1 MHRVNR
7 VPRQRAKPTFIG
19 SLLFCPLTVR
29 FAASG
34 TEPELGF
41 LSKRGKRQGERV
53 CKTTQ
58 NRPGGTDSPS
68 PIGQAG
74 TLFLMRRVYL
84 DYAATTPL
92 DPQVRQAMEPF
103 LQEQF
108 GNPSSLHQWGRQA
121 RMAIDAARETLAHA
135 LGCDPAEICFTSS
148 GTEACN
154 LALIGTALKAP
165 PTRRHLLVSAVEH
178 HAVLNAAQWLR
189 PLGYEVELI
198 PVDSFG
204 QVDADE
210 VRRRIRA
217 DTWLVAVMHAN
228 NEIGTLQPIEA
239 IGVIC
244 RERGV
249 LFHVDAIQTFGLLPV
264 GVESMGCD
272 LLSVSAH
279 KLYGPK
285 GVGALYIRAGTPLQP
300 LMVGGGQERER
311 RAGTE
316 HVAGIVGFARAVQ
329 IAETRCHEDAQQLT
343 RLRDSFIQQ
352 VQQCVPDVRLTGHPT
367 QRLPGNAHF
376 RFVGVPADSLLIALD
391 RAGIAAS
398 SGAACS
404 AGSLEPSHVLL
415 ALGWDEEA
423 AQQGIRFT
431 LGRHTTHDELDYT
444 VEVLSREV
452 ARIRATR
459 SLAS

>member
-1 MHRVNR
+1 M
-7 VPRQRAKPTFIG
+7 PTLI
-19 SLLFCPLTVR
+19 R
-29 FAASG
+29 EA
-34 TEPELGF
+34 
-41 LSKRGKRQGERV
+41 Q
-53 CKTTQ
+53 
-58 NRPGGTDSPS
+58 
-68 PIGQAG
+68 G
-74 TLFLMRRVYL
+74 TLFWMRRVYL

-121 RMAIDAARETLAHA
+121 RMAIDEARETLAHA
-135 LGCDPAEICFTSS
+135 LGCDPAEICFTAS

-154 LALIGTALKAP
+154 LAIIGTALKAP

-178 HAVLNAAQWLR
+178 HAVLNAAEWLR
-189 PLGYEVELI
+189 PFGYEVELI

-204 QVDADE
+204 QVDPDE
-210 VRRRIRA
+210 VRRRLRP

-228 NEIGTLQPIEA
+228 NEIGTLQPVEA
-239 IGVIC
+239 IAAIC
-244 RERGV
+244 REHGV
-249 LFHVDAIQTFGLLPV
+249 LFHVDAVQTFGLLPV
-264 GVESMGCD
+264 KVDALNCD

-285 GVGALYIRAGTPLQP
+285 GAGALYIRAGTPLQP

-316 HVAGIVGFARAVQ
+316 NVAGIVGFARAVQ
-329 IAETRCHEDAQQLT
+329 IAETRCPEDAQRLT
-343 RLRDSFIQQ
+343 RLRDGFIEQ
-352 VQQCVPDVRLTGHPT
+352 VQKHIPDAILTGHPT

-404 AGSLEPSHVLL
+404 AGSLEPSHVLR
-415 ALGWDEEA
+415 ALGWDEQA
-423 AQQGIRFT
+423 AQEGIRFT
-431 LGRHTTHDELDYT
+431 LGRHTTQEELDYT
-444 VEVLSREV
+444 VEVLIHEV
-452 ARIRATR
+452 ARIRATHAC
-459 SLAS
+459 AS

>member
-1 MHRVNR
+1 
-7 VPRQRAKPTFIG
+7 
-19 SLLFCPLTVR
+19 
-29 FAASG
+29 
-34 TEPELGF
+34 
-41 LSKRGKRQGERV
+41 
-53 CKTTQ
+53 
-58 NRPGGTDSPS
+58 
-68 PIGQAG
+68 
-74 TLFLMRRVYL
+74 MRKVYL

-92 DPQVRQAMEPF
+92 DPQVKQAMEPF
-103 LQEQF
+103 LKEVF
-108 GNPSSLHQWGRQA
+108 GNPSSLHQWGRRA
-121 RMAIDAARETLAHA
+121 RLAIDEAREIVARA

-154 LALIGTALKAP
+154 LAIIGTALKAP
-165 PTRRHLLVSAVEH
+165 PNRRHLLVSAVEH
-178 HAVLNAAQWLR
+178 HAVLNAAEWLR
-189 PLGYEVELI
+189 PFGFEVEQI

-204 QVDADE
+204 QVDPDE
-210 VRRRIRA
+210 VRRRIRP

-228 NEIGTLQPIEA
+228 NEIGTLQPVEA
-239 IGVIC
+239 IGAIC

-249 LFHVDAIQTFGLLPV
+249 LFHVDAVQTFGLLCV
-264 GVESMGCD
+264 QVDELGCD

-300 LMVGGGQERER
+300 LIVGGGQERER

-316 HVAGIVGFARAVQ
+316 HVAGIVGFAKAVE
-329 IAETRCHEDAQQLT
+329 IALERREEEALRLT
-343 RLRDSFIQQ
+343 ALRDAFVQQ
-352 VQQCVPDVRLTGHPT
+352 VQQRVPDAILTGHPT

-376 RFVGVPADSLLIALD
+376 RFVDVPSDSLLIALD
-391 RAGIAAS
+391 RAGIGAS

-431 LGRHTTHDELDYT
+431 LGRHTTPDDLEYV
-444 VEVLSREV
+444 VEVLAEEV

-459 SLAS
+459 GRTAVPTRSPARPTAGGRATSRRNPLR

>member
-1 MHRVNR
+1 
-7 VPRQRAKPTFIG
+7 
-19 SLLFCPLTVR
+19 
-29 FAASG
+29 
-34 TEPELGF
+34 
-41 LSKRGKRQGERV
+41 
-53 CKTTQ
+53 
-58 NRPGGTDSPS
+58 
-68 PIGQAG
+68 
-74 TLFLMRRVYL
+74 MRRVYL
-84 DYAATTPL
+84 DHAATTPL
-92 DPQVRQAMEPF
+92 EPQVKAAMEPF
-103 LQEQF
+103 LREIF
-108 GNPSSLHQWGRQA
+108 GNPSSLHRWGRAA
-121 RMAIDAARETLAHA
+121 RLAIDEAREMVARV
-135 LGCDPAEICFTSS
+135 LGADPAEICFTSS

-154 LALIGTALKAP
+154 LGIIGSALKAP
-165 PTRRHLLVSAVEH
+165 EGRRHLLVSAVEH
-178 HAVLNAAQWLR
+178 HAALNAAEWLR
-189 PLGYEVELI
+189 PLGYEVELL
-198 PVDSFG
+198 PVDSYG
-204 QVDADE
+204 QVDPDE
-210 VRRRIRA
+210 VRRRIRP

-228 NEIGTLQPIEA
+228 NEIGTLQPVEA
-239 IGVIC
+239 IAAIC

-249 LFHVDAIQTFGLLPV
+249 LLHVDAVQTFGLLPV
-264 GVESMGCD
+264 KVDELGCD

-316 HVAGIVGFARAVQ
+316 NVAGIVGFAKAVE
-329 IAETRCHEDAQQLT
+329 IAESRREQDARQLT
-343 RLRDSFIQQ
+343 ALRDDFIQQ
-352 VQQCVPDVRLTGHPT
+352 VLQRIPDTMLTGHPQ

-423 AQQGIRFT
+423 AQQGVRFT
-431 LGRHTTHDELDYT
+431 LGRHTRREDLDYV
-444 VEVLSREV
+444 VEMLEREV

-459 SLAS
+459 SPAHPIAGGRAASQRTRLR

>member
-1 MHRVNR
+1 
-7 VPRQRAKPTFIG
+7 
-19 SLLFCPLTVR
+19 
-29 FAASG
+29 
-34 TEPELGF
+34 
-41 LSKRGKRQGERV
+41 
-53 CKTTQ
+53 
-58 NRPGGTDSPS
+58 
-68 PIGQAG
+68 
-74 TLFLMRRVYL
+74 
-84 DYAATTPL
+84 
-92 DPQVRQAMEPF
+92 MEPF
-103 LQEQF
+103 LTEVF
-108 GNPSSLHQWGRQA
+108 GNPSSLHRWGRQA
-121 RMAIDAARETLAHA
+121 RLAIDEARETIASA

-154 LALIGTALKAP
+154 LAIIGASLKAP
-165 PTRRHLLVSAVEH
+165 VSRRRLLVSAVEH
-178 HAVLNAAQWLR
+178 HAVLNAAEWLR
-189 PLGYEVELI
+189 PFGYEVEQI
-198 PVDSFG
+198 PVDAFG
-204 QVDADE
+204 QVEPDE
-210 VRRRIRA
+210 VRRRIRP
-217 DTWLVAVMHAN
+217 DTWLVSVMHAN
-228 NEIGTLQPIEA
+228 NEIGTLQPIKPISA
-239 IGVIC
+239 IC

-249 LFHVDAIQTFGLLPV
+249 LLHVDAVQTFGLLPV
-264 GVESMGCD
+264 KVDELGCD

-316 HVAGIVGFARAVQ
+316 NVAGIVGFAKAVE
-329 IAETRCHEDAQQLT
+329 IAEARREEDARRLAV
-343 RLRDSFIQQ
+343 LRDWFIAQ
-352 VQQCVPDVRLTGHPT
+352 VQERIPDTILTGHPV
-367 QRLPGNAHF
+367 QRLPGNAHC

-431 LGRHTTHDELDYT
+431 LGRHTTHEELGYV
-444 VEVLSREV
+444 VEVLEREV

-459 SLAS
+459 SPAYPTASGRAAFQRTPLR

>member
-1 MHRVNR
+1 
-7 VPRQRAKPTFIG
+7 
-19 SLLFCPLTVR
+19 
-29 FAASG
+29 
-34 TEPELGF
+34 
-41 LSKRGKRQGERV
+41 
-53 CKTTQ
+53 
-58 NRPGGTDSPS
+58 
-68 PIGQAG
+68 
-74 TLFLMRRVYL
+74 
-84 DYAATTPL
+84 
-92 DPQVRQAMEPF
+92 MEPF
-103 LQEQF
+103 LTEVF
-108 GNPSSLHQWGRQA
+108 GNPSSLHRWGRQA
-121 RMAIDAARETLAHA
+121 RLAIDEARETIASA

-154 LALIGTALKAP
+154 LAIIGASLKAP
-165 PTRRHLLVSAVEH
+165 VSRRHLLVSAVEH
-178 HAVLNAAQWLR
+178 HAVLNAAEWLR
-189 PLGYEVELI
+189 PFGYEVEQI
-198 PVDSFG
+198 PVDAFG
-204 QVDADE
+204 QVEPDE
-210 VRRRIRA
+210 VRRRIRP
-217 DTWLVAVMHAN
+217 DTWLVSVMHAN
-228 NEIGTLQPIEA
+228 NEIGTLQPIKPISA
-239 IGVIC
+239 IC

-249 LFHVDAIQTFGLLPV
+249 LLHVDAVQTFGLLPV
-264 GVESMGCD
+264 KVDELGCD

-316 HVAGIVGFARAVQ
+316 NVAGIVGFAKAVE
-329 IAETRCHEDAQQLT
+329 IAEARREEDARRLT
-343 RLRDSFIQQ
+343 ALRDWFIAQ
-352 VQQCVPDVRLTGHPT
+352 VQERIPDTILTGHPV
-367 QRLPGNAHF
+367 QRLPGNAHC

-431 LGRHTTHDELDYT
+431 LGRHTTHEELGYV
-444 VEVLSREV
+444 VEVLEREV

-459 SLAS
+459 SPAYPTASGRAASQRTPLR